1 MTETSVVTIS
11 SISGERTFT
20 MIAALHRMG
29 IARLAYVLFLALSL
43 LGVRSS
49 VNAQELAATP
59 QPISLLSAED
69 SIAAA
74 TAFDGVLRFD
84 VAEDGTHFVFDP
96 DLTDGDGMPGY
107 GTSFVT
113 HGYLYPAGTLSES
126 NGVNADGSPEFPDQ
140 VLGEWICR
148 GWFVGEGMRTTTGA
162 MVVTSQLYSFGDTP
176 GEAMLSS
183 DGYELADVG
192 VEVARAITGGTGSF
206 VGAGGEARQIL
217 LGFNATEGVNL
228 QYELELESATS

>member
-1 MTETSVVTIS
+1 
-11 SISGERTFT
+11 
-20 MIAALHRMG
+20 MIATLYRMR

-43 LGVRSS
+43 MGVRSS
-49 VNAQELAATP
+49 VDAQELAATP
-59 QPISLLSAED
+59 QPISSLSAED

-74 TAFDGVLRFD
+74 TATDGVLRFD

-107 GTSFVT
+107 GTSFIT
-113 HGYLYPAGTLSES
+113 HGYIYPAGTLSES

-140 VLGEWICR
+140 VLGEWVCR

-192 VEVARAITGGTGSF
+192 VEVTRAITGGTGSF
-206 VGAGGEARQIL
+206 VAAGGEARQIL
-217 LGFNATEGVNL
+217 LGLNATEGVNL
-228 QYELELESATS
+228 QYELELESAAS

>member
-1 MTETSVVTIS
+1 
-11 SISGERTFT
+11 
-20 MIAALHRMG
+20 MIATLHRMG

-59 QPISLLSAED
+59 QPISSLSVEA

-74 TAFDGVLRFD
+74 TAADGVLRFD
-84 VAEDGTHFVFDP
+84 MAEDGTHFVFDP

-113 HGYLYPAGTLSES
+113 RGYLYPAGTLIEG

-148 GWFVGEGMRTTTGA
+148 GWFVGEGLRTTTGVV
-162 MVVTSQLYSFGDTP
+162 VVTSQLYSFGNTP

-192 VEVARAITGGTGSF
+192 VPITRAITGGTGSF
-206 VGAGGEARQIL
+206 IGAGGEARQVL

-228 QYELELESATS
+228 QYELELEIAAS

>member
-1 MTETSVVTIS
+1 MIVT
-11 SISGERTFT
+11 
-20 MIAALHRMG
+20 LYRMRV
-29 IARLAYVLFLALSL
+29 ARLAYVVFLALSL
-43 LGVRSS
+43 MS
-49 VNAQELAATP
+49 VSTSVDAQEPAATP
-59 QPISLLSAED
+59 RPISSLSAEE

-74 TAFDGVLRFD
+74 TATDGVLRFD

-96 DLTDGDGMPGY
+96 DLTDADGMPGY

-140 VLGEWICR
+140 VLGEWVCR
-148 GWFVGEGMRTTTGA
+148 GWFVGEGLRTTTGVV
-162 MVVTSQLYSFGDTP
+162 VVTSQLYSFGNTP

-192 VEVARAITGGTGSF
+192 VEIARAITGGTGSF
-206 VGAGGEARQIL
+206 VGAGGAARQSL
-217 LGFNATEGVNL
+217 LGLNATEGVNL
-228 QYELELESATS
+228 QYELELESAAS

>member
-1 MTETSVVTIS
+1 
-11 SISGERTFT
+11 
-20 MIAALHRMG
+20 MIATLHRMG

-59 QPISLLSAED
+59 QPISSLSVEA

-74 TAFDGVLRFD
+74 TAADGVLRFD
-84 VAEDGTHFVFDP
+84 MAEDGTHFVFDP

-113 HGYLYPAGTLSES
+113 RGYLYPAGTLIEG

-148 GWFVGEGMRTTTGA
+148 GWFVGEGLGTTTGA
-162 MVVTSQLYSFGDTP
+162 MVVTSQLYSFGATP
-176 GEAMLSS
+176 GEAMISS

-228 QYELELESATS
+228 QYELELERAAS

>member
-1 MTETSVVTIS
+1 
-11 SISGERTFT
+11 
-20 MIAALHRMG
+20 MIATLHRMG

-43 LGVRSS
+43 SGVRSPA
-49 VNAQELAATP
+49 NAQELAATP
-59 QPISLLSAED
+59 RPIPSLSAED

-74 TAFDGVLRFD
+74 TATNGVLRFD

-96 DLTDGDGMPGY
+96 DLTDGDGLPGF

-140 VLGEWICR
+140 VLGEWVCR

-162 MVVTSQLYSFGDTP
+162 MVVTSQLYTFGDTP

-183 DGYELADVG
+183 DGYELADIG
-192 VEVARAITGGTGSF
+192 VEVARAISGGTGSF
-206 VGAGGEARQIL
+206 AGAGGEARQIL
-217 LGFNATEGVNL
+217 LGLNATEGVNL
-228 QYELELESATS
+228 RYELEFERAAS

>member
-1 MTETSVVTIS
+1 MIVT
-11 SISGERTFT
+11 
-20 MIAALHRMG
+20 LYRMR

-43 LGVRSS
+43 MGVRSS
-49 VNAQELAATP
+49 VDAQELAATP
-59 QPISLLSAED
+59 RPISSLSAED

-74 TAFDGVLRFD
+74 TATDGVLRFD

-192 VEVARAITGGTGSF
+192 VEVTRAITGGTGSF

-217 LGFNATEGVNL
+217 LGLNATEGVNL
-228 QYELELESATS
+228 QYELELESAAS

>member
-1 MTETSVVTIS
+1 
-11 SISGERTFT
+11 
-20 MIAALHRMG
+20 MIATLHRMG

-59 QPISLLSAED
+59 QPISSLSVEA

-74 TAFDGVLRFD
+74 TATDGVLRFD
-84 VAEDGTHFVFDP
+84 MAEDGTHFVFDP

-113 HGYLYPAGTLSES
+113 RGYLYPAGTLIEG

-148 GWFVGEGMRTTTGA
+148 GWFVGEGLGTTTGA

-176 GEAMLSS
+176 GEAMISS

-228 QYELELESATS
+228 QYELELERAAS

>member
-1 MTETSVVTIS
+1 MIVT
-11 SISGERTFT
+11 
-20 MIAALHRMG
+20 LYRMRV
-29 IARLAYVLFLALSL
+29 ARLAYVVFLALSL
-43 LGVRSS
+43 MS
-49 VNAQELAATP
+49 VSTSVDAQEPAATP
-59 QPISLLSAED
+59 RPISSLSAEE

-74 TAFDGVLRFD
+74 TATDGVLRFD

-96 DLTDGDGMPGY
+96 DLTDADGMPGY

-140 VLGEWICR
+140 VLGEWVCR
-148 GWFVGEGMRTTTGA
+148 GWFVGDGMRTTTGA
-162 MVVTSQLYSFGDTP
+162 LVVTSQLYSFGDSP
-176 GEAMLSS
+176 GAAMLSS

-192 VEVARAITGGTGSF
+192 VSITRAITGGTGSF
-206 VGAGGEARQIL
+206 IGAGGEARQVL

-228 QYELELESATS
+228 QYELELEIAAS